1 MPTDSKVKQLNSF
14 EIVVE
19 SLQQGEQKHP
29 MQAMLAGAIAQ
40 LTHKLVKTK
49 QIGNTLFYVINGD
62 NKTGYFAVYNAD
74 VEERFINNTIEMF
87 SYCQKKL
94 KLKHLVVE
102 ADTPEEV
109 KVFNLVIKQL
119 PSKNIHH
126 ESEKTENGK
135 TQFVLT
141 LGA

>member
-1 MPTDSKVKQLNSF
+1 MEPAEL
-14 EIVVE
+14 
-19 SLQQGEQKHP
+19 
-29 MQAMLAGAIAQ
+29 
-40 LTHKLVKTK
+40 LVKH
-49 QIGNTLFYVINGD
+49 NIN
-62 NKTGYFAVYNAD
+62 VMH
-74 VEERFINNTIEMF
+74 VRFVVKNTIEMF
-87 SYCQKKL
+87 SYCKKKL

-119 PSKNIHH
+119 PSKNIYH
-126 ESEKTENGK
+126 ESEKTEDGK